1 MLAELILITN
11 IAFNVCYD
19 TEKMVPNLVQY
30 DLEPNEVV
38 RMNPDVA
45 PRRVGPS
52 VVPDTFTKVAW
63 GWFGVRVWFLS
74 NLPKNPAR
82 AKPFLPRR
90 K

>member
-38 RMNPDVA
+38 RMNPYVA
-45 PRRVGPS
+45 PRRV
-52 VVPDTFTKVAW
+52 
-63 GWFGVRVWFLS
+63 
-74 NLPKNPAR
+74 
-82 AKPFLPRR
+82 
-90 K
+90 